1 MEFRGSIHDDGQLGT
16 SASPPPIRA
25 SAFTKPP
32 SSSSSHN
39 GLVLS
44 PPTPA
49 AANPDSCPGT
59 ASFSRHPSAKTTSGD
74 RAANYKECLKN
85 HAASI
90 GGHVLDGCGEF
101 MPLDDD
107 AFKCAACGCHRSFH
121 RKSFDAA
128 GGRRSASS
136 TTSALLPLLLPP
148 PPLHSYRH
156 HQKHFGFQPSLSGG
170 TTTDSSSEDQLDA
183 ADAAATAAQPTHMV
197 SAASRKRFRTT
208 FTAEQKEKMLGF
220 AERVGWR
227 LQKQYDNV
235 IEEFCNEI
243 GVRRKVFKVWMHNN
257 KHSLRKQQL
266 LLQHQPHEQLEHL
279 HLQQREQP

>member
-1 MEFRGSIHDDGQLGT
+1 MEFRGIHDDGQLGAPV
-16 SASPPPIRA
+16 SLGHSPPPIRA
-25 SAFTKPP
+25 SAFSKPP

-49 AANPDSCPGT
+49 AAVPDSCPG
-59 ASFSRHPSAKTTSGD
+59 APSFSRHPSGKTTSGE
-74 RAANYKECLKN
+74 RAANYRECLKN

-101 MPLDDD
+101 MPGDDD

-121 RKSFDAA
+121 RRAFDA
-128 GGRRSASS
+128 GGRRSPAPGP
-136 TTSALLPLLLPP
+136 LPLLLPP

-156 HQKHFGFQPSLSGG
+156 HQKHFGLQPCLSGG
-170 TTTDSSSEDQLDA
+170 TTTDSSSEEQLDVT
-183 ADAAATAAQPTHMV
+183 DAAATAVQPAHMI
-197 SAASRKRFRTT
+197 SSASRKRFRTT
-208 FTAEQKEKMLGF
+208 FTPEQKEKMLGF

-227 LQKQYDNV
+227 LQKQYDTV

-266 LLQHQPHEQLEHL
+266 LLQQHPHEQLEHL